1 MSTVIFVP
9 EAARQQTEE
18 VEEKDLNE
26 VIDGGTVRHCAVSV
40 VVHVVASLSLH
51 QHKETYCSLL
61 NGAAS

>member
-1 MSTVIFVP
+1 MSAVVFVP

-51 QHKETYCSLL
+51 QYNEMY
-61 NGAAS
+61 